1 MFKKFLLLIRLRWW
15 FQIEHAEDWWLF
27 PENIGPRLAIYESSL
42 SNRELYTFVKNRDAR
57 TREQS
62 LITVVSGTKSED
74 AISVLQMIDEEQR
87 YALKEVTLDLSDS
100 MRKIV

>member
-1 MFKKFLLLIRLRWW
+1 MTNK
-15 FQIEHAEDWWLF
+15 
-27 PENIGPRLAIYESSL
+27 PRLAIDESSL
-42 SNRELYTFVKNRDAR
+42 SNGELYTFVKNRDVR

-62 LITVVSGTKSED
+62 LVTVVSVIKSED

-100 MRKIV
+100 M

>member
-1 MFKKFLLLIRLRWW
+1 MPRFYVLILT
-15 FQIEHAEDWWLF
+15 
-27 PENIGPRLAIYESSL
+27 NKPRLAIDESSL
-42 SNRELYTFVKNRDAR
+42 SNGELYTFVKNRDVR

-62 LITVVSGTKSED
+62 LVTVVSVIKSED

-100 MRKIV
+100 M

>member
-1 MFKKFLLLIRLRWW
+1 M
-15 FQIEHAEDWWLF
+15 LF
-27 PENIGPRLAIYESSL
+27 SENISPRLAIDESSL
-42 SNRELYTFVKNRDAR
+42 SNGELYTFVKNRDAR

-62 LITVVSGTKSED
+62 LVTVVSVTKSED

-100 MRKIV
+100 MQIIV